1 MDPRNRFRLVTALI
15 HLSGPDARFVKAT
28 TTVTAKMRSAT
39 RGGARPVALG
49 LATIQMVCPVVQR
62 KSVWQANASP
72 FHAPS
77 METVPAAP
85 VCIWVAGRGL
95 GYAFSSSRGG
105 TGEQPRPR
113 RRRATSGSGPGPG
126 CERATASPSYPSHPR
141 SPRQRGQ
148 NTARSV
154 GLRQGQPQISMKRP
168 SPSSI
173 GAGVARSGSRPG
185 NLGGSSAD
193 GSSPL

>member
-15 HLSGPDARFVKAT
+15 HLSGPDARFVIAT

-62 KSVWQANASP
+62 KSVWRANANP

-95 GYAFSSSRGG
+95 GYASSSNRGG
-105 TGEQPRPR
+105 TSEQPRPR
-113 RRRATSGSGPGPG
+113 ARRHAAHRPSRRGRYRPRPSQTRTCRFPASGS
-126 CERATASPSYPSHPR
+126 SR
-141 SPRQRGQ
+141 SRFARGGVRVLM
-148 NTARSV
+148 NDPWAR
-154 GLRQGQPQISMKRP
+154 
-168 SPSSI
+168 
-173 GAGVARSGSRPG
+173 
-185 NLGGSSAD
+185 
-193 GSSPL
+193 